1 MSLPNVAKGDPH
13 VAAHNAERALINKI
27 QDLSDPTF
35 STELTTLIASMNTGG
50 SSGTL
55 GVVTADTGEAYKII
69 GFSDNTVKVIP
80 ASVSKPNPPTA
91 LAVNVK
97 LSSVTLTWTASTS
110 SGVTYRIYRD
120 GVRIATTKSL
130 SYKDTSI
137 AAGSTYIYKVEAID
151 GYGQPSTMSSTVSAF
166 VDPALNGPPV
176 VVATTWPSPLP
187 ATGMGIIRVC
197 GQDPDA
203 QSLSYALS
211 VDAGSI
217 APTDDPS
224 IWYYTAGG

>member
-110 SGVTYRIYRD
+110 SGVTY
-120 GVRIATTKSL
+120 
-130 SYKDTSI
+130 
-137 AAGSTYIYKVEAID
+137 
-151 GYGQPSTMSSTVSAF
+151 
-166 VDPALNGPPV
+166 
-176 VVATTWPSPLP
+176 
-187 ATGMGIIRVC
+187 
-197 GQDPDA
+197 
-203 QSLSYALS
+203 
-211 VDAGSI
+211 
-217 APTDDPS
+217 
-224 IWYYTAGG
+224 